1 MKLTMS
7 ALYTPI
13 NVEVS
18 VVFTEQ
24 NKMNNKKYVFPEQ
37 SR

>member
-13 NVEVS
+13 NAVVS
-18 VVFTEQ
+18 VVFTEH
-24 NKMNNKKYVFPEQ
+24 NEMNNKKYVLPE
-37 SR
+37 